1 MVETREDVQNFVREI
16 SNNDLNKLC
25 YIINNTFISKNMT
38 YEEALKTFLEKMKA
52 AEDAVARGE
61 YKTSAE
67 VHTILGEK

>member
-1 MVETREDVQNFVREI
+1 MVATREDVQNFVRDI

-25 YIINNTFISKNMT
+25 YIINNTFLSKNMT

-67 VHTILGEK
+67 VHTILGV